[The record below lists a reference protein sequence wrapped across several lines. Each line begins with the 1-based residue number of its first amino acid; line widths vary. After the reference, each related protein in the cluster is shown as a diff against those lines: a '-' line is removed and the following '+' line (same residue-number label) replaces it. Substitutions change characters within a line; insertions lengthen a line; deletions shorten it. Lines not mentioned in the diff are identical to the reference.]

1 MLSQFMVTILV
12 SVVTGVASS
21 LVASWL
27 FLQLFV
33 KKLRPKFEISP
44 YIAEEPNGDSFL
56 YRFKAINKSGYRCH
70 DIRMRLYMIQPSI
83 GAGLTQT
90 DRSVGPVS
98 VYNHEIIPLSM
109 EEFSS
114 LDRYDKKD
122 AKAMY
127 ALRIRCFENLR
138 DIWRPGVSYLRL
150 EISGCHAVSGLR
162 ETYSREFVNPQ
173 QCIKPGVFH
182 NGSDLNVY

>member
-1 MLSQFMVTILV
+1 MITVLV
-12 SVVTGVASS
+12 SVVTGVLSS

-56 YRFKAINKSGYRCH
+56 YRFKAINKSRYRCH
-70 DIRMRLYMIQPSI
+70 DIRMKLYMIKPSI
-83 GAGLTQT
+83 GAGLMQEGK
-90 DRSVGPVS
+90 SLGPVS

-122 AKAMY
+122 DKAMY
-127 ALRIRCFENLR
+127 ALRIRCFENLQAM
-138 DIWRPGVSYLRL
+138 WTPGVIFLKL

-162 ETYSREFVNPQ
+162 ETYSREFVGPQ
-173 QCIKPGVFH
+173 QCIKRGVFH
-182 NGSDLNVY
+182 NGADLNVY